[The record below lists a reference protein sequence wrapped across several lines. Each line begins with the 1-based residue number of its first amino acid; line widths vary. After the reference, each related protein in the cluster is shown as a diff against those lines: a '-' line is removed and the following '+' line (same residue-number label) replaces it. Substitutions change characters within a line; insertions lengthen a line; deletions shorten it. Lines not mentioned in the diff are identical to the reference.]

1 MYLLDTNICI
11 YLIKNSYPFMT
22 EKVFSYEPSDI
33 AISSITVFELE
44 YGAAKSKWGE
54 ETKRKLAVF
63 LSPFTIL
70 HFSTE
75 DAIAAGQVRAELE
88 KSGRPIGPYDTLI
101 AAQGISRGLTV
112 VTHNTNE
119 FIRVPGIKLEDWVT
133 TA

>member
-70 HFSTE
+70 PFSTE
-75 DAIAAGQVRAELE
+75 DAIAAGQVRAQLE

>member
-70 HFSTE
+70 PFSTE
-75 DAIAAGQVRAELE
+75 DAIAAGQVRAQLE
-88 KSGRPIGPYDTLI
+88 KSGRPIGPYDTLM

>member
-1 MYLLDTNICI
+1 
-11 YLIKNSYPFMT
+11 MT

-70 HFSTE
+70 PFSTE
-75 DAIAAGQVRAELE
+75 DAIAAGQVRAQLE

>member
-70 HFSTE
+70 PFSTE
-75 DAIAAGQVRAELE
+75 DAIAAGQVRAQLE

-133 TA
+133 TT

>member
-1 MYLLDTNICI
+1 MYLLNTNICI
-11 YLIKNSYPFMT
+11 YLIKNSYLFMT

-70 HFSTE
+70 PFSTE
-75 DAIAAGQVRAELE
+75 DAIAAGQVRAQLE

>member
-70 HFSTE
+70 PFSME
-75 DAIAAGQVRAELE
+75 DAIAAGQVRAQLE

>member
-70 HFSTE
+70 PFSTE
-75 DAIAAGQVRAELE
+75 DAIAAGQVRAPLE
-88 KSGRPIGPYDTLI
+88 KSGRPIEPYDTLI

>member
-44 YGAAKSKWGE
+44 YGAAKSKWSE

-101 AAQGISRGLTV
+101 AAQGISRGLTI

>member
-70 HFSTE
+70 PFSTE
-75 DAIAAGQVRAELE
+75 DAIAAGQVRAQLE
-88 KSGRPIGPYDTLI
+88 KSGRPIGLYDTLI

>member
-54 ETKRKLAVF
+54 ETKRKIAVF

-70 HFSTE
+70 PFSTE
-75 DAIAAGQVRAELE
+75 DAIAAGQVRAQLE

>member
-44 YGAAKSKWGE
+44 YGAAKSKWDE

-75 DAIAAGQVRAELE
+75 DAIVAGQVRAELE
-88 KSGRPIGPYDTLI
+88 KNGRPIGPYDTLI

-119 FIRVPGIKLEDWVT
+119 FIRVQCIKLEDWVT
-133 TA
+133 TS

>member
-33 AISSITVFELE
+33 AISSVTVFELE

-70 HFSTE
+70 PFSTE
-75 DAIAAGQVRAELE
+75 DAIAAGQVRAQLE

>member
-112 VTHNTNE
+112 VTHNTDE

>member
-70 HFSTE
+70 PFSTE
-75 DAIAAGQVRAELE
+75 DAIAAGQVRAQLE

-112 VTHNTNE
+112 VTHNTDE

>member
-63 LSPFTIL
+63 FSPFTIL

-75 DAIAAGQVRAELE
+75 DAIVAGQVRAELE
-88 KSGRPIGPYDTLI
+88 KNGRLIGPYDTLI

-119 FIRVPGIKLEDWVT
+119 FIRVQGIKLEDWVT
-133 TA
+133 TS

>member
-75 DAIAAGQVRAELE
+75 DAIAAGQVRTELE

-112 VTHNTNE
+112 VTHNTDE

-133 TA
+133 TS

>member
-44 YGAAKSKWGE
+44 YGASKSKWGE

-88 KSGRPIGPYDTLI
+88 KNGRPIGPYDTLI

-119 FIRVPGIKLEDWVT
+119 FIRVQGIKLEDWIT
-133 TA
+133 TS

>member
-1 MYLLDTNICI
+1 
-11 YLIKNSYPFMT
+11 MT

-70 HFSTE
+70 PFSTE
-75 DAIAAGQVRAELE
+75 DAIAAGQVRAQLE

-112 VTHNTNE
+112 VTHNTNK

>member
-70 HFSTE
+70 RFSTE

-112 VTHNTNE
+112 VTHNTDE

>member
-44 YGAAKSKWGE
+44 YGAAKSKWCE

-70 HFSTE
+70 PFSTE
-75 DAIAAGQVRAELE
+75 DAIAAGQVRAQLE

>member
-1 MYLLDTNICI
+1 MYLLNTNICI

-70 HFSTE
+70 PFSTE
-75 DAIAAGQVRAELE
+75 DAIAAGQVRAQLE